1 MTQKRKNDAE
11 SAELKTQNHYN
22 AAASHP
28 SRKIRIYRA
37 RDHTGILAAVEDP
50 EGKCYIGYFSTVKRK
65 IRRADPRRDQ
75 NQKEPLTKQNP
86 TCASWNEVQERLDQ
100 YAKEMKLRELPLTIG
115 GEIEE
120 DKT

>member
-11 SAELKTQNHYN
+11 SAELKTQNHYS
-22 AAASHP
+22 AATSYP
-28 SRKIRIYRA
+28 SRKTRIYRA

-50 EGKCYIGYFSTVKRK
+50 EGKCYVGYFSTVKRK
-65 IRRADPRRDQ
+65 MRRADLRRDQ

-86 TCASWNEVQERLDQ
+86 TGDSWNEVQERLDQ
-100 YAKEMKLRELPLTIG
+100 YAKKMKLRELPLTIG

-120 DKT
+120 DIT